1 MTRWGIDPKSM
12 LSVKKQV
19 DKIAVAGLNMQQL
32 FATIGRVMEPDVR
45 TALNNE
51 IRLKNSNT
59 PIAGGEGLL
68 SVTIRPRG
76 RSRFMVE
83 IEGKTN
89 KGKLLMSGRKKTSGM
104 ILPRKGKHMRIRA
117 NNPKFPG
124 KYISRARKVRYPG
137 REDEIKNVAEAV
149 VRTRTR
155 HEIAKRT
162 GLGPM
167 GGGSVARGPR

>member
-12 LSVKKQV
+12 ASVKKQV

-32 FATIGRVMEPDVR
+32 FATIGRSMEPDVR

-83 IEGKTN
+83 IKGRTN
-89 KGKLLMSGRKKTSGM
+89 KGKLLMSGRKKASGM
-104 ILPRKGKHMRIRA
+104 ILPRKGKAMRVRKNDPKMAGKVIR
-117 NNPKFPG
+117 
-124 KYISRARKVRYPG
+124 RARKVRYPG
-137 REDEIKNVAEAV
+137 REDEIKDVAEAV
-149 VRTRTR
+149 VRTHTR
-155 HEIAKRT
+155 HQIAKRT

-167 GGGSVARGPR
+167 GGQSVTRGPR